1 MSLDEKISKLT
12 EIEEKLQDSN
22 LPICQSVELYE
33 EGVKLAREILD
44 ELNQLKGKIS
54 VIKQD
59 MDAYSEKITTKET
72 LS

>member
-12 EIEEKLQDSN
+12 EIKEKLQDSN

-59 MDAYSEKITTKET
+59 MDAYSEKITTKEN

>member
-59 MDAYSEKITTKET
+59 MDAYSEKITTKEN
-72 LS
+72 LN

>member
-22 LPICQSVELYE
+22 LPICQSVQLYE

-59 MDAYSEKITTKET
+59 MDAYSEKITTKEN

>member
-44 ELNQLKGKIS
+44 ELNQLKGKIDELEA
-54 VIKQD
+54 VIGSIK
-59 MDAYSEKITTKET
+59 SK
-72 LS
+72 